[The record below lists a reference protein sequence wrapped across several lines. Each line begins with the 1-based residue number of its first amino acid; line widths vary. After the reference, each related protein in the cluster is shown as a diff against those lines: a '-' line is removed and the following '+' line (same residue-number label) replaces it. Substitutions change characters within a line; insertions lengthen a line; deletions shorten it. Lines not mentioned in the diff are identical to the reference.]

1 MANENVVIESVY
13 EKLKDRMQ
21 MHHAICKYLGD
32 NLSPE
37 TYMRVCAERGIEV
50 PIISPAYGWKP

>member
-1 MANENVVIESVY
+1 MY

-37 TYMRVCAERGIEV
+37 TYMRVCAEKGIEV

>member
-13 EKLKDRMQ
+13 EKLKDR
-21 MHHAICKYLGD
+21 ICKYLGD

-37 TYMRVCAERGIEV
+37 TYMRVCAEKGIEV